1 MAVGPYPCGP
11 PCCPQVLYN
20 LVGNALRFTFQ
31 GQVRVTARVVLP
43 PPPEGEQAQAGR
55 PANVSRR
62 SLEHQQQQQEEAR
75 SRKRW
80 SGSTGSSAAES
91 CEAAAALP
99 AGALVQ
105 VCVEDTGQGLRQ
117 ERLDALLGQEHGS
130 PGEAVRASRASRS
143 PAPPL
148 PLRRGSCNEPRAAA
162 GTGGAGSYEGTGL
175 GLYLVRLAL
184 QSQGTQLEVES
195 AEGVGSRFRFTLR
208 VATGPGA
215 APAAPGAGPV
225 LDQQAC
231 TPAAAAAPASG
242 VPPLHVQPS
251 VQHPPAP
258 TLPPVTLRP
267 LHRRTSSSDCGPDA
281 ARTSA
286 TASAPSSAR
295 ASTPRPSAFSQT
307 PASSSTAAAAASI
320 PGRPA
325 RDVLDASDAALVDEL
340 AVLAAA
346 NGSVASAAS
355 VSAPGTPAA
364 AAVVP
369 RQLSYRHRHGGQLQ
383 VLSVDDDPIN
393 QLVAGQMLTSQ
404 SWKVVRCMNGMEAL
418 AQLQLSDADQEAGGA
433 QAGGGKAVTTV
444 AGMPQLPPVLPDC
457 VLLDLMM
464 PGMSGFDVC
473 KRLRARFTNAQLPV
487 IMVSAKTDAP
497 AVEEAFACGA
507 DDYMTKPYKRAEMVA
522 RIKAQ
527 IRIRDTLPAGGA
539 LVADGGS
546 AGAAVAGA
554 KPALAGSAAAAAGGS
569 HLSRLAM
576 GSFPERPASTGAV
589 LGGLMR
595 PADEVAAARSGPA
608 GPAAVQQIRS
618 SPTSPAVM
626 HHKWPGALPPS
637 AAGAAAPAA
646 AVGVDV
652 LEGVPLPRSPR
663 TSLDRSTPAHVP
675 GHSDVTATAAPSAL
689 PASETPHT
697 GSSGGGPVS
706 AAIGGP
712 SAAAMLEQVLA
723 EVRRSKSLDAEVAR
737 LNAKLSS
744 LRATCASLAA
754 DRDAWRRQ
762 CRELR
767 ALFAAGVTSTG
778 VTQTGVA
785 NGGGGGGGGGGSAA
799 SLPTLGTSRML
810 LGSCSSLG
818 RMAAAAANGGGDVGL
833 VGMPG
838 GGVVGVSGSVTG
850 LTSPIYGRRSAVTV
864 EERLS
869 GGTPRAGL
877 MADGYAGAVGL
888 CNGNGSSS
896 PNAAA
901 SALTADGSSGAP
913 QILLGARC
921 LNGSAHGMTQQER
934 EREEER
940 GSGGAGAGAGGGG
953 AGSTRNAACV
963 LDELEELRKEAATLR
978 QQMSFAL
985 ANASVG
991 AHSHAAVMSSEGMDA
1006 QAHHHRHSHQHE
1018 HQHHHRSDVSFL
1030 GELMASPVDHTTG
1043 SYTYQPNSS
1052 SPTGSLPSLA
1062 YEAGS
1067 SKQRELL
1074 WEAAAHGGGG
1084 PAREAPRDVPGELTV
1099 AGMAQMALGTVSE
1112 EGGDPRAEQT
1122 PEDRKRTQRAGGG
1135 TAGAAAAVMPGGVPD
1150 RAAAMAADAS
1160 VGSCG
1165 GAGASP
1171 VSASARHWAGSL
1183 GALDSVGSLPT
1194 PLAATAATA
1203 AAPAAGAQ
1211 AGPRGAGAR
1220 VVTAPAAVPATAAAG
1235 STAVATGAGAT
1246 AGVTSMLRGGEG
1258 GRTDAAAGGPP
1269 RAGAVAAVATVRQAN
1284 TGGSSGLALGAGTP
1298 GKEKSNANVPTQGGR
1313 NSTDRSS
1320 GSSGNGILRLFCVR
1334 GSKRTL

>member
-1 MAVGPYPCGP
+1 M
-11 PCCPQVLYN
+11 LYN

-31 GQVRVTARVVLP
+31 GQVRVSARVVLP
-43 PPPEGEQAQAGR
+43 QPTEGEQGLAGR
-55 PANVSRR
+55 TASDSVHALN
-62 SLEHQQQQQEEAR
+62 HQQQQQEAR
-75 SRKRW
+75 GRKRW
-80 SGSTGSSAAES
+80 SGSTGSSAAEP
-91 CEAAAALP
+91 CEAAAVLP

-148 PLRRGSCNEPRAAA
+148 PLRRGSCDEPRAAA

-195 AEGVGSRFRFTLR
+195 AEGVGSRFRFMLR
-208 VATGPGA
+208 VAMGSGA
-215 APAAPGAGPV
+215 VPAAPGADPV
-225 LDQQAC
+225 PGEKAC
-231 TPAAAAAPASG
+231 IPAAAAVPDG
-242 VPPLHVQPS
+242 TPPLTALPGT
-251 VQHPPAP
+251 QHPAALA
-258 TLPPVTLRP
+258 LPPVALRA

-281 ARTSA
+281 VAAAHSSA
-286 TASAPSSAR
+286 AIPAPSSAR
-295 ASTPRPSAFSQT
+295 ASTHRPSAFSPT
-307 PASSSTAAAAASI
+307 PAAVSAAAAAAPASV

-325 RDVLDASDAALVDEL
+325 PNVLDASDAALVDEL

-355 VSAPGTPAA
+355 VSAPGTPAV

-369 RQLSYRHRHGGQLQ
+369 RQQSYRHRNGGQLQ
-383 VLSVDDDPIN
+383 VMSVDDDPIN

-404 SWKVVRCMNGMEAL
+404 SWKVVKCMNGIEAL
-418 AQLQLSDADQEAGGA
+418 AQLKLSDADQESGGA
-433 QAGGGKAVTTV
+433 QAGSGKAATTM

-473 KRLRARFTNAQLPV
+473 KRLRQRFTNAQLPV

-527 IRIRDTLPAGGA
+527 IRIRDTLPAGA
-539 LVADGGS
+539 VAVVDGGN
-546 AGAAVAGA
+546 AGAAAAGA
-554 KPALAGSAAAAAGGS
+554 KPALAGSAAAAAAGS
-569 HLSRLAM
+569 YLSRLAV

-589 LGGLMR
+589 VVGPLR
-595 PADEVAAARSGPA
+595 PGDEVAAARAGPA
-608 GPAAVQQIRS
+608 GPAAAQQIRS

-626 HHKWPGALPPS
+626 HPKWPAALPAS
-637 AAGAAAPAA
+637 AAGAATAAA
-646 AVGVDV
+646 AVGVGV

-663 TSLDRSTPAHVP
+663 TSVDGS
-675 GHSDVTATAAPSAL
+675 TAAHMPEQPGAAVAAAPGAS
-689 PASETPHT
+689 PAAEAPQTD
-697 GSSGGGPVS
+697 SSGGGT
-706 AAIGGP
+706 A

-723 EVRRSKSLDAEVAR
+723 EVRRSQSLDAQVAR

-785 NGGGGGGGGGGSAA
+785 NGSGGGGGGDGGSATT
-799 SLPTLGTSRML
+799 LPTLGAGRML

-818 RMAAAAANGGGDVGL
+818 RMAAAAGNGGRVVGL
-833 VGMPG
+833 AGLQG
-838 GGVVGVSGSVTG
+838 GGGLGVSGPLTG

-877 MADGYAGAVGL
+877 VADGCAGAAGL

-896 PNAAA
+896 TSAAA
-901 SALTADGSSGAP
+901 SARTCDGSDVPHSMLSAKG
-913 QILLGARC
+913 LG
-921 LNGSAHGMTQQER
+921 GSSRER
-934 EREEER
+934 EREEGR
-940 GSGGAGAGAGGGG
+940 GSGGAGAGAGREG
-953 AGSTRNAACV
+953 ACSTRSVACV
-963 LDELEELRKEAATLR
+963 VDELEELRKEAATLR
-978 QQMSFAL
+978 QQMTFAL

-991 AHSHAAVMSSEGMDA
+991 AHSHAAGMSSEGMDGQA
-1006 QAHHHRHSHQHE
+1006 QHHRHSHQF
-1018 HQHHHRSDVSFL
+1018 QHRRDASFL
-1030 GELMASPVDHTTG
+1030 GELMASPVDHATG

-1052 SPTGSLPSLA
+1052 SPTGSLPSLPPSGGPQLTGD
-1062 YEAGS
+1062 AGS
-1067 SKQRELL
+1067 SKQQELP
-1074 WEAAAHGGGG
+1074 WEAAARGDGG
-1084 PAREAPRDVPGELTV
+1084 PAVEAPREAAGELTV
-1099 AGMAQMALGTVSE
+1099 AGMAQTALGTVSE
-1112 EGGDPRAEQT
+1112 EGGDPRTEQT
-1122 PEDRKRTQRAGGG
+1122 TKKSVRTERAGGG
-1135 TAGAAAAVMPGGVPD
+1135 TAAVAAAVMPGGAMGRP
-1150 RAAAMAADAS
+1150 AAMAADAS
-1160 VGSCG
+1160 VGGEG

-1171 VSASARHWAGSL
+1171 VSASARHWAGSP
-1183 GALDSVGSLPT
+1183 GVLDTVGSLPT
-1194 PLAATAATA
+1194 PLAATAAA
-1203 AAPAAGAQ
+1203 PMPGAQAGARGGGARMVAAPAAS
-1211 AGPRGAGAR
+1211 
-1220 VVTAPAAVPATAAAG
+1220 AAAG
-1235 STAVATGAGAT
+1235 STAVATRAGA
-1246 AGVTSMLRGGEG
+1246 AVAVSSQLRVGEG
-1258 GRTDAAAGGPP
+1258 SRADAAAGGPAC
-1269 RAGAVAAVATVRQAN
+1269 AGAVAAVATVWQAN
-1284 TGGSSGLALGAGTP
+1284 MGGASALASSAGTP
-1298 GKEKSNANVPTQGGR
+1298 GKESSNANVATGDLLRGSK
-1313 NSTDRSS
+1313 STARSG

-1334 GSKRTL
+1334 GSKRTM